1 MKWRCIEAFEAERR
15 ELMVVGRWRVQSTIE
30 GVLKGAGG
38 VNMKATRVRI
48 STTFAS
54 TRRKVCI
61 REFRFKSLK

>member
-1 MKWRCIEAFEAERR
+1 
-15 ELMVVGRWRVQSTIE
+15 LMVVGRWRVQSTIG